1 MPYSPDPVSP
11 SVRGCMAAH
20 RHRNMTRFAL
30 VGLSRAVGVDGIIGS
45 ILEPHTSSISSMQ
58 LDIFADSR
66 DVMLRNDVV
75 SALQRYDARETQQ
88 SLKRLSD
95 DYPDDDSVPQL
106 TVLADALDRR
116 SAAAFSGHSAA
127 AEARCALVEQTTP
140 AALRMFGERAGTQWL
155 VPMWR
160 ELAQRAS
167 LLPFRANSIDTHAA
181 ALWLQA
187 GAWSAARDAVL
198 TIESWRRIPAP
209 VMWMA
214 DALYRLDSLET
225 TWPLLAEL
233 AWLAPDRFARL
244 VDRLGDKSLD
254 SLLKKFHAGFEGAGD
269 GADIAWFPAW
279 ALIEKPALA
288 RLLGA
293 TQPSTRSSP
302 ERAMRLLLELLS
314 LERQGRH
321 FELLECRK
329 KLQGLHAS
337 LYACYMSTR

>member
-1 MPYSPDPVSP
+1 
-11 SVRGCMAAH
+11 
-20 RHRNMTRFAL
+20 
-30 VGLSRAVGVDGIIGS
+30 
-45 ILEPHTSSISSMQ
+45 MQ

-66 DVMLRNDVV
+66 DVMLRNDVL
-75 SALQRYDARETQQ
+75 SALQCYDARETQQ
-88 SLKRLSD
+88 SLQRLSD
-95 DYPDDDSVPQL
+95 EYPGDNSVSQL
-106 TVLADALDRR
+106 TILADALDLR
-116 SAAAFSGHSAA
+116 SAAAFSDHSAA
-127 AEARCALVEQTTP
+127 AEARCALVEKTTS
-140 AALRMFGERAGTQWL
+140 AALRIFGERAGTQWL
-155 VPMWR
+155 VPLWR

-209 VMWMA
+209 LMWMA
-214 DALYRLDSLET
+214 EASYWLDALEA

-244 VDRLGDKSLD
+244 AGRLGDKSLD
-254 SLLKKFHAGFEGAGD
+254 LLLKKFHAGFEGAGD
-269 GADIAWFPAW
+269 GTDIAWFPAW
-279 ALIEKPALA
+279 VMIEKPALA
-288 RLLGA
+288 RLLGPA
-293 TQPSTRSSP
+293 QPSTQTSA

-321 FELLECRK
+321 FELLDCRK

-337 LYACYMSTR
+337 LYTCYMSTR